1 MDVLN
6 VTEAE
11 LYVLIILAQL
21 EPFSFRLGQKIGSS
35 MELCVTLNAV
45 TRLFQKGQTRHYPFT
60 ITFQRLLSKV

>member
-35 MELCVTLNAV
+35 MELCVTLNAGCHSV
-45 TRLFQKGQTRHYPFT
+45 ISKRANTALPFYNHV
-60 ITFQRLLSKV
+60 SKVAV